1 MPPDAAPVVA
11 PPANTAAPA
20 KPVIPSKPAPAA
32 KPPNEGT
39 EGKAPAETGAEDV
52 DPKDLWKK
60 AVKGKTFTH
69 KGAAKNLEEIDPD
82 EAAEYIRRGYGAS
95 EMVAEA
101 KKTQSEAS
109 KILDMKK
116 AIEEGDDNAAL
127 EAMMA
132 IGGKR
137 GLQLLQRLQKEMAA
151 QQEEEAGLTDKERA
165 AMQRAQAAEQK
176 AAELERAEQKR
187 AQEEEQKQYQRE
199 EVQTKTE
206 ALGKVSELMKL
217 IKGFPA
223 EKKDLLGPYVA
234 RAWREAIETGA
245 ELGKDVSADAIIKR
259 AEKLFNGS
267 TRDFYGKLSP
277 TEQFEFLGEE
287 AVAKLSAELV
297 RRRRGGAT
305 AAKPVPAAPK
315 KPDNAREAPEL
326 GDPRYLMR

>member
-1 MPPDAAPVVA
+1 MPEAIAPVVA
-11 PPANTAAPA
+11 PPANTAPA

-32 KPPNEGT
+32 KAPT
-39 EGKAPAETGAEDV
+39 EAADGKAPAETEGDDV

-60 AVKGKTFTH
+60 ATKGRTFKH
-69 KGAAKNLEEIDPD
+69 KGAEKSLEELDPD

-109 KILDMKK
+109 KILDLKK
-116 AIEEGDDNAAL
+116 AIAEGDDDAAL
-127 EAMMA
+127 EAIME

-137 GLQLLQRLQKEMAA
+137 GLQLLDKLRQSMAA
-151 QQEEEAGLTDKERA
+151 QEEEDAGLTDKERA

-217 IKGFPA
+217 IKGFPP

-245 ELGKDVSADAIIKR
+245 ELGKDVSPEAIIKR
-259 AEKLFNGS
+259 AEKLFRGS
-267 TRDFYGKLSP
+267 TSDFYGKLSP

-305 AAKPVPAAPK
+305 AAKPVPPAPK
-315 KPDNAREAPEL
+315 KTDTGREAPEL